1 MDELDPSYFFVL
13 FYFARFYFGF
23 LFSFRF
29 RFCFC
34 FCFNFLGGLFCLDFF
49 WGGHIYYIWSALDK
63 IFLFIKFFIYV
74 GSIQCLIYWMYNP
87 ALCVL
92 TKKCLKWY
100 LTPLTSVIFL
110 NIFYFFQRYFILFSK
125 RYLYMYVNG
134 RKSKYLCKW
143 IKGKHKVECCF
154 MCFLLKR

>member
-1 MDELDPSYFFVL
+1 MDELDPVTFLFCFILLAFTLVFCLVFVFVFVFVFALIFLGGFFVL
-13 FYFARFYFGF
+13 IFFG
-23 LFSFRF
+23 
-29 RFCFC
+29 
-34 FCFNFLGGLFCLDFF
+34 
-49 WGGHIYYIWSALDK
+49 GGHIYYIWSALDK